1 MRRLLNI
8 VKASEYIGISP
19 NMIRDLI
26 AKRQFPYKNISR
38 GEKPVFRFD
47 IRELD
52 KWIESLPGMS
62 FDELNL

>member
-1 MRRLLNI
+1 
-8 VKASEYIGISP
+8 
-19 NMIRDLI
+19 MIRDLI
-26 AKRQFPYKNISR
+26 GKRQFPYKNISR
-38 GEKPVFRFD
+38 GKKPVFRFD